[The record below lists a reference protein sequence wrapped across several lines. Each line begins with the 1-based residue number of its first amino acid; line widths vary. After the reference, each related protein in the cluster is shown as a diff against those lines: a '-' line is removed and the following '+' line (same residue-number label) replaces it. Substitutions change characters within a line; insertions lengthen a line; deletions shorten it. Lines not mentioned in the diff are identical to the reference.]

1 MCGENDLSLYRC
13 GKTTQVPQFIL
24 DDHLLTDSPLC
35 NIICTQPRR
44 ISAIAV
50 AERVA
55 EERIDRLGNIVGY
68 HIRLENVMSAS
79 TRLLFCST
87 GILLRRLEGDAT
99 LDGVTH
105 VIIDEVHE
113 RTEERLAA
121 RGNEL
126 LIFLLV
132 FLI

>member
-1 MCGENDLSLYRC
+1 MFLPLSCRC

-24 DDHLLTDSPLC
+24 DDHLLREGPLC

-55 EERIDRLGNIVGY
+55 EERIDRLGSVVGY
-68 HIRLENVMSAS
+68 HIRLENVMSSS

-87 GILLRRLEGDAT
+87 GILLRRLEGDVT
-99 LDGVTH
+99 LEGVTH

-113 RTEERLAA
+113 RTEERLVA
-121 RGNEL
+121 GVLFL
-126 LIFLLV
+126 LIAV
-132 FLI
+132 